1 MESLVNLKRNL
12 RSVIPAYGFTPIG
25 VAEGEE
31 LLCTCSR
38 KEGKK
43 DTRPFDGSARGSR
56 NEYDLYGIKR
66 LIRRLDG
73 VCDISLFLSF
83 SFFFSEIDK
92 VRYDKR
98 FVVKDLYG

>member
-1 MESLVNLKRNL
+1 M
-12 RSVIPAYGFTPIG
+12 
-25 VAEGEE
+25 
-31 LLCTCSR
+31 CTCSR

-66 LIRRLDG
+66 LIRRLDSIH
-73 VCDISLFLSF
+73 DISLSLFLSLSL
-83 SFFFSEIDK
+83 SFGEI
-92 VRYDKR
+92 DKR